1 MKRSHSA
8 LLATSLLLVATSA
21 SAHPGHDAQ
30 GLMAGL
36 SHPFTGLDHLLA
48 MLAIGIWSARQSRA
62 LTLATPLLM
71 AAGMLAGAGIALLSG
86 GQALHALIAEQG
98 ILLSVLAS
106 GALVALLLRLPTLA
120 GAVMVAGFMACHGF
134 AHALEMPAAG
144 SIALYMT
151 GFVVA
156 TVVLALIGREMGKRL
171 VSFPSI
177 ASRLVGGAVMASAV
191 MMAV

>member
-1 MKRSHSA
+1 MKRSHFA

-62 LTLATPLLM
+62 FKLATPLLM
-71 AAGMLAGAGIALLSG
+71 VVGMLAGAGIALLSG

-144 SIALYMT
+144 SASGYMA

-156 TVVLALIGREMGKRL
+156 TLALALLGRAIGQRLMG
-171 VSFPSI
+171 VPAI

-191 MMAV
+191 IMAV

>member
-21 SAHPGHDAQ
+21 SAHPGHDAH

-36 SHPFTGLDHLLA
+36 THPFTGLDHLLA

-62 LTLATPLLM
+62 LRLGTPLLM
-71 AAGMLAGAGIALLSG
+71 VIGMLAGAGIALLSG

-98 ILLSVLAS
+98 ILLSVLVS
-106 GALVALLLRLPTLA
+106 GALVALLMRLPTLA
-120 GAVMVAGFMACHGF
+120 GAVMVAGFMTFHGF
-134 AHALEMPAAG
+134 AHAMEMPASG
-144 SIALYMT
+144 SVTLYMA
-151 GFVVA
+151 GFAVA
-156 TVVLALIGREMGKRL
+156 TVVLAMVGREMGKRL
-171 VSFPSI
+171 VSFPTI
-177 ASRLVGGAVMASAV
+177 ASRLIGGTVMASAV

>member
-36 SHPFTGLDHLLA
+36 THPFTGLDHLLA

-71 AAGMLAGAGIALLSG
+71 VVGMLAGAGIALLSG

-144 SIALYMT
+144 SAAGYMA

-156 TVVLALIGREMGKRL
+156 TLALALLGRAIGQRLMG
-171 VSFPSI
+171 VPAI

>member
-1 MKRSHSA
+1 MKCSHSV
-8 LLATSLLLVATSA
+8 LLTASLLLVATSA
-21 SAHPGHDAQ
+21 SAHPGHEAQ

-36 SHPFTGLDHLLA
+36 AHPFTGLDHLLA
-48 MLAIGIWSARQSRA
+48 MLAIGIWSARQSSA
-62 LTLATPLLM
+62 LKTLTPMLM
-71 AAGMLAGAGIALLSG
+71 VIGMLAGAGIAMISG
-86 GQALHALIAEQG
+86 TQAVHGVMAEQG
-98 ILLSVLAS
+98 ILLSVLIA
-106 GALVALLLRLPTLA
+106 GGLVALLMRLPTLA
-120 GAVMVAGFMACHGF
+120 GAVMVAGFMTFHGF
-134 AHALEMPAAG
+134 AHAMEMPAAG

>member
-36 SHPFTGLDHLLA
+36 THPFTGLDHLLA

-62 LTLATPLLM
+62 LRLGTPLLM
-71 AAGMLAGAGIALLSG
+71 VIGMLAGAGIALLSG

-98 ILLSVLAS
+98 ILLSVLVS

-120 GAVMVAGFMACHGF
+120 GAVMVAGFMTFHGF
-134 AHALEMPAAG
+134 AHAMEMPAPG
-144 SIALYMT
+144 SVTLYMA
-151 GFVVA
+151 GFAVA
-156 TVVLALIGREMGKRL
+156 TVVLAMVGREMGKRL
-171 VSFPSI
+171 VSFPTI
-177 ASRLVGGAVMASAV
+177 ASRLIGGTVMASAV